1 MATEKNRAAMK
12 AVSHQRLLV
21 PLDGSEMAE
30 CVLPHVIELI
40 RPGETRV
47 YLFSI
52 LTTGLGDRTVA
63 LMTTYPPGMQ
73 LSTTALARA
82 QAHLEV
88 YLRDI
93 AARLREHGAIV
104 RHDIRT
110 GNPAEEIL
118 NYALEIEA
126 DIIVMSAHGHS
137 GANRWVYGSVAS
149 RVLRGAP
156 CPVLL
161 VRPLDS

>member
-1 MATEKNRAAMK
+1 MVTERNRESMK
-12 AVSHQRLLV
+12 PVSHRRVLV

-40 RPGETRV
+40 RPGETQV
-47 YLFSI
+47 YLCSI

-82 QAHLEV
+82 QAQMEV

-93 AARLREHGAIV
+93 AARLRERGATV
-104 RHDIRT
+104 RHAIRA

-118 NYALEIEA
+118 NHALDIEA
-126 DIIVMSAHGHS
+126 DMIVMSAHGHS
-137 GANRWVYGSVAS
+137 GASRWVYGSVAS
-149 RVLRGAP
+149 RVLRGAS

-161 VRPLDS
+161 VRPS

>member
-1 MATEKNRAAMK
+1 MATENNHAAMGT
-12 AVSHQRLLV
+12 VSHQRLLV

-40 RPGETRV
+40 RSGETRV
-47 YLFSI
+47 YLLSI

-93 AARLREHGAIV
+93 AARLRERGAIV

-110 GNPAEEIL
+110 GNPA
-118 NYALEIEA
+118 
-126 DIIVMSAHGHS
+126 
-137 GANRWVYGSVAS
+137 
-149 RVLRGAP
+149 
-156 CPVLL
+156 
-161 VRPLDS
+161 